1 MTISIPVLDDNIA
14 LPVINEVESNARLGL
29 ANQISP
35 DNIVKGDVWPSG
47 EDWFKFELNEP
58 GTIIAQM
65 DIGDRSADLKLYGP
79 DETEIVSKE
88 VFSSGMIHHTTS
100 ELGEYYL
107 LVGDGSLNR
116 SYYDLIVDI
125 I

>member
-1 MTISIPVLDDNIA
+1 
-14 LPVINEVESNARLGL
+14 LGL